1 MKEMLPTVN
10 LDEGAGQCSPRAP
23 PDEASRPVRAGK
35 VDLRIFHFR
44 ICGPDLGAVGEMRL
58 DGDEVKCERSE
69 ELFLVWGHTTLQQL
83 LMYVTFPDLFCKIQS
98 QESNYWERCWT
109 RGALFQFVI
118 CDFLK
123 KAEFKKL
130 VRGALS
136 NLSFVILPKTRV

>member
-1 MKEMLPTVN
+1 MLLATVTGLTRTGRESLEEVEMKEMLPTVN

-69 ELFLVWGHTTLQQL
+69 ELFLVWGHLVLQQL
-83 LMYVTFPDLFCKIQS
+83 LMYVTFPDLFCKIHS
-98 QESNYWERCWT
+98 QESNY
-109 RGALFQFVI
+109 
-118 CDFLK
+118 
-123 KAEFKKL
+123 
-130 VRGALS
+130 
-136 NLSFVILPKTRV
+136 

>member
-1 MKEMLPTVN
+1 MTGLTRTGRESLEEVEMKEMLPTVN

-23 PDEASRPVRAGK
+23 PDEANRPVRAGK

-69 ELFLVWGHTTLQQL
+69 ELFLVWGHSTLQQL

-109 RGALFQFVI
+109 RGALFSCPGQ
-118 CDFLK
+118 LY
-123 KAEFKKL
+123 
-130 VRGALS
+130 R
-136 NLSFVILPKTRV
+136 